1 MRSVF
6 RSCGSEEVSIMVV
19 DTPDGALIVNAG
31 SVGWILVGRK
41 WSFTRQVMRELLP
54 VPEGVS

>member
-1 MRSVF
+1 
-6 RSCGSEEVSIMVV
+6 MVV
-19 DTPDGALIVNAG
+19 ETPSGALMVSAG

-54 VPEGVS
+54 VPGGY